1 MKNRAFTIVELLV
14 VIAVIALLIALLLP
28 AVNAAREAARRA
40 SCKSNIRQIAI
51 ALNSYEAAHSKF
63 PPFFISRQGNPQRI
77 ADEDKGPN
85 WLVLLL
91 PYVEENGLYQQ
102 WDQKTPAVQNPGAS
116 AELSIYKCPS
126 DPNSSGNRCAYAGGN
141 WGRGN
146 YGMNV
151 SPCSHDLS
159 SKKRGGRSPFGGIGA
174 PNFAVRM
181 RRERAARR

>member
-14 VIAVIALLIALLLP
+14 VIAIIALLIALLLP

-63 PPFFISRQGNPQRI
+63 PPFFFSREGNPQRI
-77 ADEDKGPN
+77 ADDNKGPN

-102 WDQKTPAVQNPGAS
+102 WDQETPAVQNPGAS
-116 AELSIYKCPS
+116 AELSIEKCPS
-126 DPNSSGNRCAYAGGN
+126 DRTKRVATLMTWRTVRNLARPVTATEE
-141 WGRGN
+141 WGALT
-146 YGMNV
+146 V
-151 SPCSHDLS
+151 
-159 SKKRGGRSPFGGIGA
+159 
-174 PNFAVRM
+174 
-181 RRERAARR
+181 